1 MSDQFHGPLVEMAIS
16 DLIKFADKFSGIELY
31 FPVGGKYR
39 KLNHSV
45 DTFVDILRKLQIKEV
60 NTVFIKEADSHRLV
74 QHINESL
81 SSKSFYDPKTI
92 KEEKFAK
99 VASSMEMVKSII
111 QKMGAEPHTIRLLKT
126 INERSLVILRESPDI
141 FTLLNDFRKNCSD
154 EYLQALLT
162 NYIMCLVID
171 KFPWR
176 SEAVK
181 EKTALASLLCDIYL
195 TKDDLLLLKSWKHN
209 GGELPENILQHPLK
223 ISESL
228 KDIRDLVS
236 QETIT
241 IIEQHHELPDG
252 KGFPSGTSGKRINQ
266 LSSIF
271 IVCQQFSEMLYEYA
285 YDYEKRNE
293 IITNIRAIYGSS
305 RTFEKSIEAL
315 ELVVA

>member
-1 MSDQFHGPLVEMAIS
+1 
-16 DLIKFADKFSGIELY
+16 
-31 FPVGGKYR
+31 
-39 KLNHSV
+39 
-45 DTFVDILRKLQIKEV
+45 
-60 NTVFIKEADSHRLV
+60 
-74 QHINESL
+74 
-81 SSKSFYDPKTI
+81 
-92 KEEKFAK
+92 
-99 VASSMEMVKSII
+99 
-111 QKMGAEPHTIRLLKT
+111 
-126 INERSLVILRESPDI
+126 LRESPDI